1 MDEQQIERVA
11 ARLGMRAANA
21 VDVDRV
27 SAGVLARLKRDGA
40 LGRPRPAARWM
51 ALAAGLAI
59 MAGAA
64 YYTWGVG
71 GTHAP
76 PLSATAPPQLAGL
89 NSAEL
94 TEILD
99 SLTVEPPATVS
110 GEVTLDDLNAE
121 QLTQL
126 LKLMEG

>member
-1 MDEQQIERVA
+1 MSPDRCE
-11 ARLGMRAANA
+11 AR
-21 VDVDRV
+21 DRHN
-27 SAGVLARLKRDGA
+27 
-40 LGRPRPAARWM
+40 RPRRFNSK
-51 ALAAGLAI
+51 
-59 MAGAA
+59 
-64 YYTWGVG
+64 YRST
-71 GTHAP
+71 TAP

-99 SLTVEPPATVS
+99 SLTVEPATTVS